1 MEFLASSVDTSLA
14 AADWQRWLEEYGAE
28 PARFGASTEPLEA
41 GERDRRVP
49 GHHHEPEDPTRA
61 ETVAQ
66 PVKVD
71 NELYVRDYGRC
82 VLCYKCVEA
91 CGTDAQHTFAI
102 AVAGRGFDARIST
115 EYAVPLDASACV
127 YCGNCIGVCP
137 TGALM
142 FKSEHDMRAAG
153 TWDEERQAVTN
164 TICPYCGVGCELEVH
179 VQDNAIVKV
188 TSPMDQD
195 ITNGHLCIKGRF
207 GFQYVQRR
215 KKDRT

>member
-1 MEFLASSVDTSLA
+1 
-14 AADWQRWLEEYGAE
+14 
-28 PARFGASTEPLEA
+28 
-41 GERDRRVP
+41 
-49 GHHHEPEDPTRA
+49 
-61 ETVAQ
+61 
-66 PVKVD
+66 
-71 NELYVRDYGRC
+71 
-82 VLCYKCVEA
+82 
-91 CGTDAQHTFAI
+91 
-102 AVAGRGFDARIST
+102 
-115 EYAVPLDASACV
+115 
-127 YCGNCIGVCP
+127 
-137 TGALM
+137 LM